1 MDRTIW
7 MFIHQKKNKTN
18 TNKKTSL
25 AVLFLLAIVDASN
38 LIMSNRVLTARNK
51 TLELPFH
58 VMRYLKKPTEQI

>member
-1 MDRTIW
+1 
-7 MFIHQKKNKTN
+7 MFAKKKNKTN

-25 AVLFLLAIVDASN
+25 AVLFRLAIVDASN

-51 TLELPFH
+51 TLELPGH